1 MLKRMYEKMV
11 LIRRL
16 EEVLTELFQRGALSG
31 TTHSCIGQEAVAVGV
46 INAINRD
53 DIVTSNH
60 RGHGHF
66 LAFTDDLEGFIAEI
80 MGKKTG
86 LCGGIGGSQHI
97 HKGSFYANGIT
108 GGMIPVATGM
118 AFAEKLKRSGKRV
131 LAFMGDGAVAQGVTY
146 ESWNMA
152 SLWKLPILYVIE
164 NNQYAMSTSLETHLS
179 GSLVMRPEPFGIK
192 VTEVSGMDVE
202 AIFEVASK
210 ITTEITEGVM
220 PQVLI
225 CNTYRFCG
233 HSKSDNLCYRTR
245 AEEAK
250 WLEKDPIKLTG
261 EKLTKDDREFV
272 LSVVEERIQRG
283 IRASEEAEFLDIRSF
298 IDSP

>member
-66 LAFTDDLEGFIAEI
+66 LAFTDDLEGFILEI
-80 MGKKTG
+80 MGKKNG

-118 AFAEKLKRSGKRV
+118 AFAEKLKQSGKRV

-192 VTEVSGMDVE
+192 VTEVVGMDVE

-210 ITTEITEGVM
+210 IATEITEGVM

-250 WLEKDPIKLTG
+250 WLEKDPIKLAG

-272 LSVVEERIQRG
+272 LSLVEERIKRG
-283 IRASEEAEFLDIRSF
+283 IEASEVAEFLDIRSF
-298 IDSP
+298 MDSP